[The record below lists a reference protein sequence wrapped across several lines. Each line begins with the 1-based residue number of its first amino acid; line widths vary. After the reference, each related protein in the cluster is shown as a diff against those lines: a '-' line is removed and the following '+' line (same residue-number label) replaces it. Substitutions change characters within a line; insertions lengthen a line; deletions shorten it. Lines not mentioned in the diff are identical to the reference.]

1 MSNAILQWIFKLA
14 VPYNQVHTGSTE
26 SKKAITAMN
35 TFTIFSCKKFPW
47 TFSVIFTI
55 VLTIGSSNSSLAQ
68 DIHFSQFYHAPM
80 VLNPALT
87 GISKSDV
94 RFSGIYR
101 NQWQRA
107 NAPFETAYVSAENR
121 FYRVTHPNWWF
132 SGGMHV
138 FYDKAGAS
146 HLTNTQLAISGSF
159 TRMLDPENFLTL
171 GVQAG
176 FGQRAFDY
184 GLLTFDAQWNGDVF
198 DPARPTNENFDNT
211 NFLYPDFSAGI
222 NWRGQKENTRSKI
235 DVGIGF
241 HHFNTP
247 KQTFYKNDKQQLPM
261 RLSVYFNP
269 NVQVSENFDLIGFGT
284 IQLQGK
290 YLEALAGFGGR
301 YFLST
306 KRSRELALQVGVEY
320 RFNSIGDAI
329 IPVTELQFRYLTV
342 GLSWDVNISGFSVAS
357 NRNGGPEI
365 AVRYYLFR
373 VYPLKAFACPLI

>member
-1 MSNAILQWIFKLA
+1 MKT
-14 VPYNQVHTGSTE
+14 V
-26 SKKAITAMN
+26 KAIDAMN
-35 TFTIFSCKKFPW
+35 NFTSLTNAGFWRTRLII
-47 TFSVIFTI
+47 TVIALFFCFQ
-55 VLTIGSSNSSLAQ
+55 GSSLAQ

-101 NQWQRA
+101 SQWQRA
-107 NAPFETAYVSAENR
+107 NAPFETGYVSAENR
-121 FYRVTHPNWWF
+121 FYRVTHPQWWF

-146 HLTNTQLAISGSF
+146 HLTNTQLAISGSY

-176 FGQRAFDY
+176 FGQRSFEY
-184 GLLTFDAQWNGDVF
+184 GLLTFDSQWNGDVF

-235 DVGIGF
+235 DVGFAF

-247 KQTFYKNDKQQLPM
+247 KQTFYEQDNQELPM
-261 RLSVYFNP
+261 RLSIYFNP
-269 NVQVSENFDLIGFGT
+269 NVQVTETLDLIGFGT
-284 IQLQGK
+284 LQLQNK

-306 KRSRELALQVGVEY
+306 KHARELALQFGVEY
-320 RFNSIGDAI
+320 RFNNIGDAI
-329 IPVTELQFRYLTV
+329 IPVAEIQFRYLTV

-373 VYPLKAFACPLI
+373 VYPLKAFTCPLI